1 MWKFLANLLNG
12 SEATSQAEPKPYVST
27 VGNQPWPLP
36 TGASLNLL
44 WEKVG
49 YLSHPDY
56 RFLHPTYSPSSR
68 VPCADFT
75 PFIVDR
81 LRNHDVAPIRQLMRA
96 VIAGNP
102 GLGIGPQ
109 WIDEAVDEIA
119 ALDLTRYCQ
128 AGNPDFVLELKALF
142 ILGAKEGGGREF
154 WLADEKPLLFSF
166 ALCCHDIRWLEGID
180 QLREKAN
187 RFIRKMRK
195 DTPFWE
201 DYPLFRHSEIKFPAN
216 ATDAASILSKLP
228 VLSRIQLLSF
238 VERGAAP
245 LMHATSYKMRSLG
258 MNPLETAPSLLAS
271 GLCELTADLETVADV
286 FSKSDLVS
294 VMDEKAVPY
303 RKSWK
308 KQQMFEALAAH
319 APSVISQVSER
330 EKTARIR
337 AEYLPELRSL
347 SQFAYAMQEDIKLLC
362 FASPLKGPQSD

>member
-12 SEATSQAEPKPYVST
+12 SEATVHAEPKLHAST
-27 VGNQPWPLP
+27 EGTQPRPVP
-36 TGASLNLL
+36 TEAPLNLL
-44 WEKVG
+44 WQKVG
-49 YLSHPDY
+49 HLSHPEH

-75 PFIVDR
+75 PFIAQR
-81 LRNHDVAPIRQLMRA
+81 LRNHDVASIRQLMRC

-102 GLGIGPQ
+102 GLGIGPE
-109 WIDEAVDEIA
+109 WIDKSVDEIA
-119 ALDLTRYCQ
+119 VLDLTRYCEVDS
-128 AGNPDFVLELKALF
+128 PDFALELKSLF

-154 WLADEKPLLFSF
+154 WLADEKPLLFSL
-166 ALCCHDIRWLEGID
+166 ALCCHDIRWLEGVD

-187 RFIRKMRK
+187 RFIQRMRK

-201 DYPLFRHSEIKFPAN
+201 DYPLFRPSEIEFPGN
-216 ATDAASILSKLP
+216 ATDTASILLELP

-245 LMHATSYKMRSLG
+245 LMQATSYKMRNLG
-258 MNPLETAPSLLAS
+258 INPLETAPSLLAS
-271 GLCELTADLETVADV
+271 GLCELTADLEAVADV
-286 FSKSDLVS
+286 FSKSELVS

-308 KQQMFEALAAH
+308 KQQMLEVLATH
-319 APSVISQVSER
+319 APDVIAQVAER

-337 AEYLPELRSL
+337 TEYLPGLRSL
-347 SQFAYAMQEDIKLLC
+347 SQFAYAMQENIKLLC
-362 FASPLKGPQSD
+362 FAGPAT